1 MDPVVYRRDKPIL
14 KILCVVQKPGIE
26 YIKINKKKWTR
37 KATLRKRTK
46 NFSQQKKTSNRIE
59 YGAGLAICLNI

>member
-37 KATLRKRTK
+37 KATSKKRTK